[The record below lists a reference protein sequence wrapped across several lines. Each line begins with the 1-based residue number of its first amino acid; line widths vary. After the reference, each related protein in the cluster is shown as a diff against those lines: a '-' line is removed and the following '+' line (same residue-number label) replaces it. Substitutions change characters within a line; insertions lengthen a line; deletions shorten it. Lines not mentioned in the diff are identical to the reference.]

1 MAMAEHILP
10 LDAAAT
16 RPQWLVGGKARGFA
30 TLTGAGLPVPDGFV
44 ITTLAHRAANGA
56 VRVPAGLA
64 GAIAE
69 ALDLL
74 GDDPM
79 AVRSSACGEDGAE
92 HSFAGQY
99 ATILGAR
106 GSDEV
111 LAAVAECWRSAGD
124 ARALAYRDHV
134 DGGVATSMAEIV
146 QRLVQPTAAGIAFTA
161 DPVTGDRETVVVN
174 ASYGLGEAV
183 VSGVVTP
190 DDYRLS
196 RADGQILRLEIGDKD
211 VMLHWDGG
219 TVREIAVPDPHRA
232 ARALD
237 DDALAAVHRG
247 ALACEE
253 ALGRPV
259 DCEFCVADDRVTWV
273 QCRPLTAL
281 PEPTRS
287 TPA

>member
-1 MAMAEHILP
+1 MVTGDHILP
-10 LDAAAT
+10 LAAAAT

-30 TLTGAGLPVPDGFV
+30 TLTGAGLRVPDGFV
-44 ITTLAHRAANGA
+44 ITTLAHRAAEGA
-56 VRVPAGLA
+56 GPVPSALAGL
-64 GAIAE
+64 IA
-69 ALDLL
+69 AHLDGL
-74 GDDPM
+74 GDHPM

-99 ATILGAR
+99 ATVLGAR
-106 GSDEV
+106 GSHEV
-111 LAAVAECWRSAGD
+111 LAAVAECWESARG
-124 ARALAYRDHV
+124 ARALAYRGAAD
-134 DGGVATSMAEIV
+134 GVADAMAVIV
-146 QRLVQPTAAGIAFTA
+146 QRLVQPAAAGIAFTA

-190 DDYRLS
+190 DDYRLA
-196 RADGQILRLEIGDKD
+196 RDDGRILRIEIGDKD
-211 VMLHWDGG
+211 VMLRWDDG
-219 TVREIAVPDPHRA
+219 TVREVAVPDAHRA

-237 DDALAAVHRG
+237 DAALAAVHRG
-247 ALACEE
+247 ALACEA

-259 DCEFCVADDRVTWV
+259 DCEFCVADDHVTWV

-287 TPA
+287 TA

>member
-1 MAMAEHILP
+1 MLTNEHILP

-30 TLTGAGLPVPDGFV
+30 TLTGAGLRVPDGFV
-44 ITTLAHRAANGA
+44 VTTLAHRAANGA
-56 VRVPAGLA
+56 GVVPPTLA
-64 GAIAE
+64 WRIAE
-69 ALDLL
+69 ELDLL

-99 ATILGAR
+99 ATVLGAR

-134 DGGVATSMAEIV
+134 DGGVATSMAVIV
-146 QRLVQPTAAGIAFTA
+146 QRLVQPSVAGIAFTA
-161 DPVTGDRETVVVN
+161 DPVTGDRETIVVN

-183 VSGVVTP
+183 VSGTVTP
-190 DDYRLS
+190 DDYRLA
-196 RADGQILRLEIGDKD
+196 REDGRILRIEVGDKD
-211 VMLHWDGG
+211 VMLRWDGG
-219 TVREIAVPDPHRA
+219 TVREIPVPDAHRS

-237 DDALAAVHRG
+237 DAALAAVHRG
-247 ALACEE
+247 ALACEA

-259 DCEFCVADDRVTWV
+259 DCEFCVADDHVTWV

-287 TPA
+287 TV